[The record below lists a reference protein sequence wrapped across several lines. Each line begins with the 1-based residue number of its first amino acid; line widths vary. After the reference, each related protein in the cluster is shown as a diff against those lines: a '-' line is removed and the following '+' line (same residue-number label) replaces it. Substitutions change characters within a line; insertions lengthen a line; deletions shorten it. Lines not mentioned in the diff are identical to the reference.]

1 MHAGHRRAL
10 LVTVLLGFLTGQA
23 AGRFRRI
30 EISGESMAPT
40 LEPGDRVLVVRAGR
54 PRPGDIV
61 ACVDPREPNR
71 TIVKRVAGVDG
82 RQYTILGDN
91 FDASTD
97 SRHFGPVDANS
108 IIGHLIF
115 RYFPERSA
123 GLMWRVPPASC

>member
-1 MHAGHRRAL
+1 ML
-10 LVTVLLGFLTGQA
+10 LVTVLLGVLAGLA

-40 LEPGDRVLVVRAGR
+40 LEPGDRILVVRAGR

-82 RQYTILGDN
+82 QEYTILGDN

-97 SRHFGPVDANS
+97 SRHFGPINANS
-108 IIGHLIF
+108 IIGHVIF
-115 RYFPERSA
+115 RYFPERRV
-123 GLMWRVPPASC
+123 GVVGRVPPATC